1 VDPQRNFPGDGDQR
15 WFEGGDWN
23 RGRHGA
29 DDGDGSYRPADGDGS
44 YRAAEAEYTGAFEPS
59 SAPPAP
65 GPEPSEA
72 QRRTTEAIDVGAMR
86 RPPVSTP
93 PAAYPPPPAYGGGP
107 EQPLYPAAAERPSYP
122 AAAEQPSYP
131 AEQPLYPPPV
141 EPPPYPPAEQALYPP
156 AANPAPGPLGAPTA
170 AVHTVPPPRQPAGPS
185 VYRSRNP
192 VVLVTLIVL
201 TVLFEIPALR
211 LLASA
216 TLADH
221 VPANGVVAG
230 TFLVLGIPVF
240 AYGLYGTLGGG
251 PVPEK
256 LSAWLKQP
264 LIYVPLG
271 VLLFLLA
278 ALAT

>member
-1 VDPQRNFPGDGDQR
+1 MEPQRNVSGDGDQR

-29 DDGDGSYRPADGDGS
+29 SADGDGA
-44 YRAAEAEYTGAFEPS
+44 YHAAEEEYTGDVRG
-59 SAPPAP
+59 APD
-65 GPEPSEA
+65 PSEA

-86 RPPVSTP
+86 RPPVSSPPAAYPPPVSTP

-107 EQPLYPAAAERPSYP
+107 EQPLYPAS
-122 AAAEQPSYP
+122 EQSV
-131 AEQPLYPPPV
+131 YPPP
-141 EPPPYPPAEQALYPP
+141 PDQQ
-156 AANPAPGPLGAPTA
+156 GPLGVPTA
-170 AVHTVPPPRQPAGPS
+170 AVHTVPPPRQPGNLHGSGPS
-185 VYRSRNP
+185 VYQSRKP
-192 VVLVTLIVL
+192 VVLVALIVL

-216 TLADH
+216 TLADN
-221 VPANGVVAG
+221 VPANGAVAG

-240 AYGLYGTLGGG
+240 AFGLYGMLGGG

-256 LSAWLKQP
+256 VSAWLRQP

-271 VLLFLLA
+271 VLLFLFA
-278 ALAT
+278 ALAA

>member
-1 VDPQRNFPGDGDQR
+1 VDPQRNIPGDQDQR

-29 DDGDGSYRPADGDGS
+29 PADGNGS
-44 YRAAEAEYTGAFEPS
+44 YQGAEAEYTGAFEPS
-59 SAPPAP
+59 SSPPAQTP
-65 GPEPSEA
+65 AHTLAHASAPDPAEV
-72 QRRTTEAIDVGAMR
+72 QRRTTESIDVGAMR
-86 RPPVSTP
+86 RPPVSSP
-93 PAAYPPPPAYGGGP
+93 PAAYPPPVSSPPPAYPPPPAYGGGQ
-107 EQPLYPAAAERPSYP
+107 EQPLYQGASNAGP
-122 AAAEQPSYP
+122 EQSLYQGASNAVP
-131 AEQPLYPPPV
+131 EQPLYPPP
-141 EPPPYPPAEQALYPP
+141 AQS
-156 AANPAPGPLGAPTA
+156 PLGAPTA
-170 AVHTVPPPRQPAGPS
+170 AVHTVPPPRQPGHLHGSGPS
-185 VYRSRNP
+185 VYQSRKP
-192 VVLVTLIVL
+192 VVMVALIAL

-216 TLADH
+216 TLDDH

-240 AYGLYGTLGGG
+240 AYGLYGMLGGG

-271 VLLFLLA
+271 VLLFLFA
-278 ALAT
+278 ALAA